1 MDIKQ
6 VYIPI
11 VKVTFEYFA
20 DATMLEAKKIK
31 IVSAGGHKFPAS
43 KSFGEESIVYDL
55 FKYNGRF
62 AIYRNKKAKPKYVV
76 WGISRHDATFDKTI
90 GKQVHTYEWA
100 DPIFLDRCDRHEIDY
115 VSPPYSEGSSM
126 KLWSAYDMTAFKP
139 DVWETKFF
147 QYQDKIRIKE
157 AEDYK
162 RHQEKYARENRAICG
177 ACERYIERWDEGNRN
192 GVIYDHGFEQLG
204 YRAGTCI
211 GSRLQVWEKSTEG
224 KVALIKMLQSRKDS
238 LVNAKPDQRK
248 LDNLLR
254 QVEEYIEY
262 KNHSKKLQE
271 EHYDE
276 YSRYRDECGYR
287 TRGMSFYAWLL
298 ENKNITVV
306 KKERVDYLGLHVWA
320 NTTLN
325 NLLKVWQ
332 QEIDRMT
339 AIIEKEQIKVDNW
352 ALALTAK
359 ERKEENEST

>member
-1 MDIKQ
+1 MNIKQ

-20 DATMLEAKKIK
+20 DETMLEAKTIK
-31 IVSAGGHKFPAS
+31 IVSAGGHKFPVC

-62 AIYRNKKAKPKYVV
+62 AIYRNKKAKQKYVV

-90 GKQVHTYEWA
+90 GEQIHTYEWA
-100 DPIFLDRCDRHEIDY
+100 DPIFMDRCDRHEIDH

-157 AEDYK
+157 EEDYK
-162 RHQEKYARENRAICG
+162 RKQEKYANENRAICG

-192 GVIYDHGFEQLG
+192 GVIYDHGFKQEG

-224 KVALIKMLQSRKDS
+224 KVALINMLQSRKDG
-238 LVNAKPDQRK
+238 LLNAKPDQKK
-248 LDNLLR
+248 LDGFLLE
-254 QVEEYIEY
+254 VEEYIEY
-262 KNHSKKLQE
+262 KERAKQLSKE
-271 EHYDE
+271 YGDEHE
-276 YSRYRDECGYR
+276 RYRRERDFRDRYLPFN
-287 TRGMSFYAWLL
+287 SWLM
-298 ENKNITVV
+298 EHKNITVV
-306 KKERVDYLGLHVWA
+306 ERESVQYFGLHVWA
-320 NTTLN
+320 NTTVN
-325 NLLKVWQ
+325 DLLKVWQ
-332 QEIDRMT
+332 AEIDRLT
-339 AIIEKEQIKVDNW
+339 VIIEREQEKVDNW
-352 ALALTAK
+352 ALSLTAR
-359 ERKEENEST
+359 ERRDAK

>member
-1 MDIKQ
+1 M
-6 VYIPI
+6 
-11 VKVTFEYFA
+11 T
-20 DATMLEAKKIK
+20 T
-31 IVSAGGHKFPAS
+31 
-43 KSFGEESIVYDL
+43 
-55 FKYNGRF
+55 FKY
-62 AIYRNKKAKPKYVV
+62 
-76 WGISRHDATFDKTI
+76 
-90 GKQVHTYEWA
+90 
-100 DPIFLDRCDRHEIDY
+100 
-115 VSPPYSEGSSM
+115 
-126 KLWSAYDMTAFKP
+126 
-139 DVWETKFF
+139 DVWVSKFF

-157 AEDYK
+157 EDDYK

-177 ACERYIERWDEGNRN
+177 ACERYIERWDEGNRK

-276 YSRYRDECGYR
+276 YSRYKRECGYH
-287 TRGMSFYAWLL
+287 TRAMSFDAWLM

-306 KKERVDYLGLHVWA
+306 EKERVNYLGLHVWA

-359 ERKEENEST
+359 ERKEAQ

>member
-20 DATMLEAKKIK
+20 DATMLEANKIK
-31 IVSAGGHKFPAS
+31 IVSAGGHKFPVS

-76 WGISRHDATFDKTI
+76 WGITKQHSTFDKTI
-90 GKQVHTYEWA
+90 GKQVHTFEWA
-100 DPIFLDRCDRHEIDY
+100 DPIFMDRCDRHEIDY

-192 GVIYDHGFEQLG
+192 GVIYDHGFQQLG
-204 YRAGTCI
+204 FRHGTCI

-254 QVEEYIEY
+254 QVEEYIEC
-262 KNHSKKLQE
+262 KNRAEQLSKE
-271 EHYDE
+271 YDDE
-276 YSRYRDECGYR
+276 YKKYHRECGYR
-287 TRGMSFYAWLL
+287 TRGMSFDAWLL

-306 KKERVDYLGLHVWA
+306 KKERVNYLGLHVWA

-352 ALALTAK
+352 VLTLTAK